1 MKLERMTGL
10 MSFVVNLFNKH
21 SNNERSKGMKRVWAI
36 ILVFP
41 AIFFFGVLPASAA
54 DATAGADVVSAYVW
68 RGITFNDGL
77 VVQPYVDVA
86 AGNGFAINVWGNYD
100 IDDYDNTL
108 DENEFSEVDL
118 TLSYALPIEPVDI
131 TIGHIEYL
139 FPTGGSGTSEV
150 FLSAYINPAGG
161 LSAGIDAYYDY
172 DEVEDYYLSA
182 SIAYDAELDSG
193 LGLGASA
200 SAGYGGEDFT
210 IGPDDGFHEYTLSM
224 SASYPVTE
232 TIGLSA
238 FVAYT
243 DTFDED
249 VL

>member
-1 MKLERMTGL
+1 
-10 MSFVVNLFNKH
+10 MSFFIGGKRMKKAGVVILSVLFL
-21 SNNERSKGMKRVWAI
+21 AI
-36 ILVFP
+36 
-41 AIFFFGVLPASAA
+41 GAA
-54 DATAGADVVSAYVW
+54 GTALGAEAAAGADVASAYVW

-161 LSAGIDAYYDY
+161 LSESNY
-172 DEVEDYYLSA
+172 S
-182 SIAYDAELDSG
+182 S
-193 LGLGASA
+193 
-200 SAGYGGEDFT
+200 
-210 IGPDDGFHEYTLSM
+210 
-224 SASYPVTE
+224 
-232 TIGLSA
+232 
-238 FVAYT
+238 
-243 DTFDED
+243 
-249 VL
+249 

>member
-1 MKLERMTGL
+1 
-10 MSFVVNLFNKH
+10 
-21 SNNERSKGMKRVWAI
+21 MKRVWAI

-161 LSAGIDAYYDY
+161 LSAGNY
-172 DEVEDYYLSA
+172 S
-182 SIAYDAELDSG
+182 S
-193 LGLGASA
+193 
-200 SAGYGGEDFT
+200 
-210 IGPDDGFHEYTLSM
+210 
-224 SASYPVTE
+224 
-232 TIGLSA
+232 
-238 FVAYT
+238 
-243 DTFDED
+243 
-249 VL
+249 